1 MRHAI
6 SVLRRG
12 AWTPPADGPTV
23 TLGHD
28 DRQRRRVRLS
38 GDDGEPLL
46 LDLEASSRLEDGDGL
61 ALAGGGAV
69 RVRAAAEPVVDIRCA
84 SATHA
89 ARVAW
94 HIGNR
99 HAPLQVLA
107 DGGLRIQD
115 DHVLAAMAEGLG
127 ATTERRQAP
136 FSPEPGA
143 YAHAVPPARA
153 GRR

>member
-6 SVLRRG
+6 SVLRHG

-28 DRQRRRVRLS
+28 DRQRRRARLR

-46 LDLEASSRLEDGDGL
+46 LDLDAPSRLQDGDGL
-61 ALAGGGAV
+61 ALADGGTV
-69 RVRAAAEPVVDIRCA
+69 QVRAADEPVVDIRCSSPA
-84 SATHA
+84 HA

-99 HAPLQVLA
+99 HASLQVLA
-107 DGGLRIQD
+107 DGALRIQD

-127 ATTERRQAP
+127 ATVERRQAP

-143 YAHAVPPARA
+143 YAHAAPPARA
-153 GRR
+153 GRH